1 MLFLLW
7 DGFGRSGGG
16 ARDFRAPPP
25 RFLMPKRPPQFA
37 AGASALNFITAHR
50 GQWLIFSCRRDGVRG
65 AFFTGRAF
73 TPSVLLPTFAGQQDS
88 FSRGRNRARS
98 GNFPT
103 MGNFQVRKW
112 AKPHRGFAKKALA
125 HPPKEAPTIRNFIN
139 QESICSPLKPTKNN
153 TSSFFGDPEGRLK

>member
-1 MLFLLW
+1 MLFLLCEELW
-7 DGFGRSGGG
+7 GGGG

-88 FSRGRNRARS
+88 S
-98 GNFPT
+98 
-103 MGNFQVRKW
+103 
-112 AKPHRGFAKKALA
+112 
-125 HPPKEAPTIRNFIN
+125 PKEAPTIRNFTN
-139 QESICSPLKPTKNN
+139 QESICSPLKPTQKN
-153 TSSFFGDPEGRLK
+153 TSSFFGDPGRQGGKNACFDAVGKGIGLTPSVTAPKRASDAVPPPRRGG